1 MEPSAI
7 SSLCKAQRAYFETGA
22 PCAVPA
28 RKAALA
34 ALERA
39 LKENEAMLL
48 AALQQDLGKPAA
60 EGYFSELALVM
71 DEVGHA
77 QKHLCAW
84 ARPTR
89 CRTPLSQFPAKSFIL
104 HRPKGC
110 VLIMSPWNYP
120 VLLTLAPLVGA
131 LAAGCC
137 AVVKPSAYAPAVSA
151 ALAKLLGGAFS
162 PHHVAVVCGGRSE
175 NAALLDEAFDHI
187 FFTGSVG
194 VGRLVMEKAARHLC
208 PVTLELG
215 GKSPCIVARS
225 ADIPLAARRIAFG
238 KFLNVGQTCVAPDYV
253 LCAAGLE
260 QPLAVALRG
269 AVQGFFG
276 PDALALPDY
285 NRIVNEKH
293 FRRLRGLLE
302 GQDIAFG
309 GRCDEST
316 LRIEPTVLLNV
327 PPESPVMQEE
337 IFGPIL
343 PILTVPNVEGAIRFI
358 SARPRPLALYLF
370 TRSKAD
376 ERAVFARCH
385 FGGGCVNDTI
395 IHLATHEMG
404 FGGVGQSGMG
414 SYHGK
419 RSFETFSHE
428 ESIVKKALWLDLPFR
443 YRPYTKE
450 KERIIR
456 RVMR

>member
-1 MEPSAI
+1 MESI
-7 SSLCKAQRAYFETGA
+7 DIRSLCQAQHDYFETGA
-22 PCAVPA
+22 PCALAA
-28 RKAALA
+28 RHAALA
-34 ALERA
+34 KLEQA
-39 LKENEAMLL
+39 LKEHETALLRAME
-48 AALQQDLGKPAA
+48 QDLGKPPL
-60 EGYFSELALVM
+60 EGFFSEISLVM
-71 DEVGHA
+71 DEVRHA
-77 QKHLCAW
+77 QKHIDRW

-89 CRTPLSQFPAKSFIL
+89 CHTPLAQFPAKSFIL

-137 AVVKPSAYAPAVSA
+137 AIVKPSAYAPHVSA
-151 ALAKLLGGAFS
+151 ALARMLNGAFS
-162 PHHVAVVCGGRSE
+162 RQHVAVVEGGRAE
-175 NAALLDEAFDHI
+175 NTALLDEPFDHI
-187 FFTGSVG
+187 FFTGSVE
-194 VGRLVMEKAARHLC
+194 VGKLVMEKAARYLC

-215 GKSPCIVARS
+215 GKSPCIVAQS
-225 ADIPLAARRIAFG
+225 ADIPLTAKRLAFG
-238 KFLNVGQTCVAPDYV
+238 KFLNAGQTCVAPDYV

-260 QPLAVALRG
+260 EKLIAALRET
-269 AVQGFFG
+269 VQAFFG

-293 FRRLRGLLE
+293 FHRLCGLLE

-309 GRCDEST
+309 GRHDVNT
-316 LRIEPTVLLNV
+316 LRIEPTVLKNV
-327 PPESPVMQEE
+327 SPESAVMREE

-343 PILTVPNVEGAIRFI
+343 PILTVPDIQAAIRFI
-358 SARPRPLALYLF
+358 NNRPRPLALYLF
-370 TRSKAD
+370 TKDKAD
-376 ERAVFARCH
+376 EQAVFEQCH

-395 IHLATHEMG
+395 IHLATHQMG

-419 RSFETFSHE
+419 RSFDTFSHE

-443 YRPYTKE
+443 YRPYTEE
-450 KERIIR
+450 KARMVR
-456 RVMR
+456 KVMR

>member
-7 SSLCKAQRAYFETGA
+7 SSLCKAQHAYFETGA

-39 LKENEAMLL
+39 LKANEAMLL

-71 DEVGHA
+71 DEVRHA

-238 KFLNVGQTCVAPDYV
+238 KFLNAGQTCVAPDYV

-327 PPESPVMQEE
+327 TPESPVMQEE

-343 PILTVPNVEGAIRFI
+343 PIIPYDGLDQAIHFI
-358 SARPRPLALYLF
+358 NRREKPLALYLF
-370 TRSKAD
+370 TRSQRIK
-376 ERAVFARCH
+376 ERILRSCS
-385 FGGGCVNDTI
+385 FGGGCINDTI
-395 IHLATHEMG
+395 IHLATHHMG

-419 RSFETFSHE
+419 RSFDTFSHYRA
-428 ESIVKKALWLDLPFR
+428 IVDKATWLDLPMR
-443 YRPYTKE
+443 YHPYK
-450 KERIIR
+450 KFNGKLIR
-456 RVMR
+456 MFIH

>member
-7 SSLCKAQRAYFETGA
+7 SSLCKAQHAYFETGA

-39 LKENEAMLL
+39 LKANEAMLL

-71 DEVGHA
+71 DEVRHA

-238 KFLNVGQTCVAPDYV
+238 KFLNAGQTCVAPDYV

-260 QPLAVALRG
+260 QPLAAALRG

-327 PPESPVMQEE
+327 TPESPVMQEE

-343 PILTVPNVEGAIRFI
+343 PIIPYDDLDEVIRFI
-358 SARPRPLALYLF
+358 THREKPLALYLF
-370 TRSKAD
+370 TRRRRTK
-376 ERAVFARCH
+376 ERILHTCS
-385 FGGGCVNDTI
+385 FGGGCINDTI
-395 IHLATHEMG
+395 IHLASHHMG

-419 RSFETFSHE
+419 RSFDTFSHYRA
-428 ESIVKKALWLDLPFR
+428 IVDKATWLDLPMR
-443 YRPYTKE
+443 YHPYTPLHE
-450 KERIIR
+450 KMIR
-456 RVMR
+456 MFLK